1 MDITVDD
8 IDKHGRLIFV
18 NKLGYKVTL
27 YGFIREVNGKTIIW
41 QDNEHSDKFKIK
53 TETIKSFT
61 RIMLWK
67 KLKKQSKESLQ

>member
-61 RIMLWK
+61 RIML
-67 KLKKQSKESLQ
+67 